1 MVSYTQYH
9 ELSDSCVLTGDNL
22 AYLFPVLQGLFR
34 PMEADDLK
42 FSHRM
47 IELLTT
53 FAKEGKPRI
62 NMALQVEGGGPPEHL
77 PPQHRQPDGHGGG
90 SAQPPA
96 GVLLADDAGV
106 LELQQRELQA
116 SPPSSPCPSRRG
128 AVGPPSVINCSVK
141 CKVTNRVV
149 KCSNHN

>member
-77 PPQHRQPDGHGGG
+77 IIPCL
-90 SAQPPA
+90 SALSEMP
-96 GVLLADDAGV
+96 
-106 LELQQRELQA
+106 
-116 SPPSSPCPSRRG
+116 
-128 AVGPPSVINCSVK
+128 
-141 CKVTNRVV
+141 
-149 KCSNHN
+149 